1 MSIQFILL
9 NLVTMQLHHSGDVNT
24 TLANASI
31 YLEAFGHIVVSWIWL
46 SQALC
51 ALESKH
57 DDKDFYA
64 GKLQACRWFFR
75 YELPKVDTQLAL
87 LASLDTTTLT
97 MQDNWF

>member
-1 MSIQFILL
+1 M
-9 NLVTMQLHHSGDVNT
+9 NT

-46 SQALC
+46 SQALS
-51 ALESKH
+51 ALDAQH
-57 DDKDFYA
+57 NDQDFYA

-75 YELPKVDTQLAL
+75 YELPKVDAQLAL